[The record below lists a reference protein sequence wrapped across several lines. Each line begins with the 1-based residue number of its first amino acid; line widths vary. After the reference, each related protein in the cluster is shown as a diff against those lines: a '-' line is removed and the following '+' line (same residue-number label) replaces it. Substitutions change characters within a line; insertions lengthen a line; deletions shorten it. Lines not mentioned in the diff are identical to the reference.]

1 MTITETIKDIAE
13 LWNLRSVFDD
23 KQQLL
28 QVALEQLRMTM
39 GPDGSIVG
47 HYPKWTCVID
57 ENGYTCTCPD
67 HQYRGS
73 QCKHLGAVATQVTK
87 NWSEEFQQ
95 PEDNNETSTKN

>member
-13 LWNLRSVFDD
+13 LWRLRSVFDD

-28 QVALEQLRMTM
+28 QVALEQLRITQSQ
-39 GPDGSIVG
+39 DGTIVG
-47 HYPKWTCVID
+47 HFPRWTAVIHKD
-57 ENGYTCTCPD
+57 GYGCTCPD

-95 PEDNNETSTKN
+95 SNGDNNETN